1 MSRARVVSIEHL
13 SVALPTDGD
22 RPFAVED
29 VSLAVARGEIVCV
42 VGESGSGKS
51 VLASAIMGAL
61 PRGLRHAGGEI
72 RFDGLDLA
80 QLPERNLRAI
90 RGRKIAMIFQEPM
103 AALNPAIR
111 IGAQIEE
118 ILEIHDPAMA
128 KAERTRRALG
138 LMREMQLPDP
148 EILARRYPH
157 EISGGQCQRVVIAM
171 ALAWSPALLIADEP
185 TTALDVTTQAEI
197 LRLIKNLRDEH
208 GHGVLFV
215 THDFGVVADIA
226 DRVAVMQRG
235 HIVEIGTA
243 DQVLNRPQHDY
254 TRQLIA
260 AVPSLI
266 PLHRPPIAATPALRL
281 EGLSRFFG
289 PVRAV
294 DDVTF
299 DVPSGG
305 TVAIVGES
313 GSGKSTLAKAVIRLL
328 APDTGRTL
336 IEDIDFAHLGGREL
350 MRRRRLIQMVFQD
363 PFGSL
368 NPNRTVGAVLERAGV
383 LGGLGAKAAR
393 AQATELLDLVGLQPE
408 ALHRKPEAFSGGQR
422 QRIGIARALAMR
434 PSIIIADEAV
444 SALDVSVQKQVLEL
458 LDRLQR
464 DRGLT
469 MLFITHDLR
478 VAAGVADR
486 IAVMQ
491 RGKVVEFG
499 PAVQVLLHPE
509 HPYTA
514 ELVAAAPGRA
524 WQMQRDVTRGA
535 GRPYG

>member
-1 MSRARVVSIEHL
+1 MSRGRVVSIEGL
-13 SVALPTDGD
+13 SVALPPGGD
-22 RPFAVED
+22 RDFAVEAVYLD
-29 VSLAVARGEIVCV
+29 VARGEIVCV

-61 PRGLRHAGGEI
+61 PRGLRHAAGRI
-72 RFDGLDLA
+72 RFDGLELTT
-80 QLPERNLRAI
+80 LGERDLRAI

-103 AALNPAIR
+103 AALNPSIR

-118 ILEIHDPAMA
+118 ILEIHAPSMPR
-128 KAERTRRALG
+128 AERRQRALA
-138 LMREMQLPDP
+138 LMGEMQLPEP
-148 EILARRYPH
+148 EALARRFPH

-171 ALAWSPALLIADEP
+171 ALAWNPALLIADEP
-185 TTALDVTTQAEI
+185 TTALDVTTQAQI
-197 LRLIKNLRDEH
+197 LRLIRNLRDEH
-208 GHGVLFV
+208 GQGILFV

-226 DRVAVMQRG
+226 DRVAVMQQGR
-235 HIVEIGTA
+235 IVEFGTT
-243 DQVLNRPQHDY
+243 DKVLNRPEHDY
-254 TRQLIA
+254 TRQLLA
-260 AVPSLI
+260 AVPSLV
-266 PLHRPPIAATPALRL
+266 PRPRPAPSATPALRL
-281 EGLSRFFG
+281 EGLCRFFG

-294 DDVTF
+294 DDVSF
-299 DVPSGG
+299 DVPAGG

-328 APDTGRTL
+328 APDGGRVL
-336 IEDIDFAHLGGREL
+336 VEDIDFAHLRGRAL

-368 NPNRTVGAVLERAGV
+368 NPKRTVGAVLERAGV
-383 LGGLGAKAAR
+383 LGGLDRRAAR
-393 AQATELLDLVGLQPE
+393 AQAAELLDLVGLQRE
-408 ALHRKPEAFSGGQR
+408 ALDRKPEAFSGGQR

-434 PSIIIADEAV
+434 PSIIVADEAV
-444 SALDVSVQKQVLEL
+444 SALDVSVQKQVLDL

-499 PAVQVLLHPE
+499 PAVQVLLSPG

-524 WQMQRDVTRGA
+524 WQTRREA
-535 GRPYG
+535 TA